1 MKKLLLLLF
10 CLPAL
15 AQTGF
20 KADDG
25 DIVWQKKFDAQDANI
40 VAMLDRQPNL
50 KVGGFMDNM
59 YKGMGVEV
67 QNTCDGGTGLMKN
80 PLKFSFIILTDP
92 YGYVVKIRG
101 LKVLEKYGPMQATTR
116 ANPIEKYF
124 MDGNDLKTA
133 GIAQQNMECLDAFLT
148 DIFTPLPEAPQN
160 NALTSNK

>member
-20 KADDG
+20 KADG
-25 DIVWQKKFDAQDANI
+25 EDIVWQKKFDAQNANI
-40 VAMLDRQPNL
+40 VAILEKQEGL

-59 YKGMGVEV
+59 YKGQGFDV

-92 YGYVVKIRG
+92 FGYVVKLRNI
-101 LKVLEKYGPMQATTR
+101 KVIEKYGPMQARTM
-116 ANPIEKYF
+116 ANPVEKYF
-124 MDGNDLKTA
+124 LDGTDLKTE
-133 GIAQQNMECLDAFLT
+133 GIAQQNMECLDTFLT
-148 DIFTPLPEAPQN
+148 EMFSPAPDKPEN
-160 NALTSNK
+160 TALTSNK